1 MRLTHVAHLRLP
13 FGRVLGYD
21 FDVASTGEE
30 LPVSFD
36 QRRHVGGG
44 ERPGSW
50 MAITLRWEVGDLD
63 ALAAAWRRV
72 VERHGTLRS
81 VFEPDEAS
89 GVDGPALRNVT
100 FGEGRWVE
108 HETAPGA
115 RLSDA
120 VRSILDAHCTP
131 YSRPSHRLCVVL
143 GADEATVVLAADH
156 AHVDMW
162 SLLVMAR
169 DLRAAL
175 DGRLDDGSV
184 PSFADHTVSLH
195 ERPRPPEDVRDRWR
209 EVLAASG
216 DVMPRFPLPLGDL
229 ESTVPERVELRDVLD
244 VDASAALS
252 RRARELGVST
262 LALTTSVMTAATA
275 DLAGTALRAVFP
287 VHSRYDDRWHDSV
300 GWFITNSVI
309 DSADRSPAA
318 CASAVKEAVRLGS
331 YPLEDVLEPWGGMPQ
346 APGMFAISWLDL
358 RRLPVRIDH
367 LGMQAQYVS
376 AAGRTDGVMVWFVLD
391 EDGMRLRCRY
401 PDTTTARVS
410 VRSWLD
416 AVVEGL
422 RGQARRAG
430 ADITVDGVALLVDRA
445 HRSDVAAIA
454 HLLGDDPI
462 GATRESQDLRDYEES
477 FDAISRDS
485 SQFLAVVRDGDDV
498 VATAQLSIVPGLSR
512 GGATRLQIEGVRV
525 ARRWRGRGLGAAL
538 LEWAHEHGRARGARL
553 AQLTTDV
560 ERPEARR
567 FYARHGYEAT
577 HVGLK
582 RLL

>member
-13 FGRVLGYD
+13 FGRVLGYELQ
-21 FDVASTGEE
+21 VSSTADE

-36 QRRHVGGG
+36 QRRHVAAG

-50 MAITLRWEVGDLD
+50 MAITLRWDVDDLD
-63 ALAAAWRRV
+63 ALATAWRRV
-72 VERHGTLRS
+72 VERHGTLCS
-81 VFEPDEAS
+81 VFEPAEQPGTD
-89 GVDGPALRNVT
+89 PRLRAVT
-100 FGEGRWVE
+100 LGLGRWVE

-120 VRSILDAHCTP
+120 VRSILDTHCTP
-131 YSRPSHRLCVVL
+131 YSRPAHRLCVVQ
-143 GADEATVVLAADH
+143 GADEATVVIAADH
-156 AHVDMW
+156 SHVDMW
-162 SLLVMAR
+162 SLLVVAR

-175 DGRLDDGSV
+175 DGRLDERPV
-184 PSFADHTVSLH
+184 PAFADHTVALR
-195 ERPRPPEDVRDRWR
+195 ERPRAPEDVRARWR
-209 EVLAASG
+209 EVLRDAG

-229 ESTVPERVELRDVLD
+229 EDPVPERVELRDVLD

-275 DLAGTALRAVFP
+275 DLAGTGLRAVFP
-287 VHSRYDDRWHDSV
+287 VHSRYDERWHDSV
-300 GWFITNSVI
+300 GWFITNSVV
-309 DSADRSPAA
+309 DSADASPAA
-318 CASAVKEAVRLGS
+318 CAAAIKEAVRLGS
-331 YPLEDVLEPWGGMPQ
+331 YPLEDVLAPWGGMPQ

-401 PDTTTARVS
+401 PDTTTARAS

-416 AVVEGL
+416 AVVHGL
-422 RGQARRAG
+422 RRQARRAG
-430 ADITVDGVALLVDRA
+430 AEITVAGVEMLVDRA
-445 HRSDVAAIA
+445 ERTDVATIA
-454 HLLGDDPI
+454 RLLADDPI
-462 GATRESQDLRDYEES
+462 GATRESLDLRDYEEA

-485 SQFLAVVRDGDDV
+485 SQFLAVVRDGEEV

-525 ARRWRGRGLGAAL
+525 DRHRRGRGLGSAL

-582 RLL
+582 RTL